1 MKRTIKFIAGLFI
14 LAATVLLVR
23 QAYPFFRQAWESK
36 SWKATPALIVQSE
49 VDQVYDGEGRKY
61 RLLFTYSYAVNE
73 VSYQNSGR
81 YMSYG
86 ETPQRSQAGLQNF
99 VAEHPAG
106 DSLKVFYNPLIPAE
120 SSPKVG
126 FIWLHWI
133 FLGLT
138 CFFTYLALRLLFF
151 PGKVRS
157 RWL

>member
-14 LAATVLLVR
+14 LAATALLVR
-23 QAYPFFRQAWESK
+23 QAYPFFRQAWESRN
-36 SWKATPALIVQSE
+36 WETTPALIVQSE
-49 VDQVYDGEGRKY
+49 VDQAYEGEGQKY
-61 RLLFTYSYAVNE
+61 RLLFTYRYEVNG

-86 ETPQRSQAGLQNF
+86 ETPQGSQAGLQNF

-106 DSLKVFYNPLIPAE
+106 DSVNIFYNPLIPAE
-120 SSPKVG
+120 SSLKVG

-138 CFFTYLALRLLFF
+138 SLFTYLAVRLLFF